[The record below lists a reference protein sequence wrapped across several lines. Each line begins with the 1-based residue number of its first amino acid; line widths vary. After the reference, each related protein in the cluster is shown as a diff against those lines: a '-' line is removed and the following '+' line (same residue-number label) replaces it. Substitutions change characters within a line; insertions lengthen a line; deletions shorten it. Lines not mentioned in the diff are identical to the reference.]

1 MSPVWG
7 SIKCY
12 SILIQRLILPKPE
25 LLYFFSFNPSLRF
38 RCRRCVCSSQVRPPP
53 EESDCTSNL
62 SQWNHCFDKRCL
74 VDGVLKG
81 AWDAAV
87 SFVFQQRSHDNQKGV
102 A

>member
-1 MSPVWG
+1 MF
-7 SIKCY
+7 
-12 SILIQRLILPKPE
+12 
-25 LLYFFSFNPSLRF
+25 FFSFNPSLRF

-53 EESDCTSNL
+53 EGSDCTSNL
-62 SQWNHCFDKRCL
+62 SQWNHCFDKRGL
-74 VDGVLKG
+74 VDAVLKG